1 MAESR
6 VKLVIDSQEF
16 DAKLKR
22 AGDALNR
29 FFDVAKKGDRTFEVV
44 DEGVMEAVQAM
55 GRMET
60 ASKSAKGSLAELQ
73 KAFTD
78 MSLTYRRFTD
88 EEKASPVGKA
98 MAQSLSELK
107 TRIQDTKKDLAAINQ
122 ELSGSKFGQFGGVID
137 TIGHKMGLTANA
149 TELLTSKTALMYA
162 GIGAGIAII
171 GKASDAWAKYNSEL
185 AKQDQITTV
194 TTGLKG
200 TEADKMTD
208 TMRALSDTYK
218 VDFREAVNAAN
229 TLMSQFGVN
238 GEEAIRLI
246 KDGMQGMIQGDGPK
260 LLQMIKQ
267 YAPAFRDAGV
277 SASQLVAV
285 IHNSEGGIFTDQNMN
300 AIVMGIKNIRLMTK
314 QTSDALAQLGIDGK
328 KMSQDLNA
336 GTITVFDALKQV
348 AGELKNVDSNSQA
361 AGQVM
366 QAVFGRQGVTAGTN
380 IAKAIETLNTNLEE
394 TKKQTGELGDAFAD
408 LQTANEHLNTAIREA
423 FSYDGWAEMATGIK
437 STLIDTLADVI
448 DKLGTIKGLLA
459 GISPSQAKQNKYGTT
474 GTPDEVKR
482 DLEALSKA
490 DADNRE
496 AMYNNMLRK
505 YEKRFQE
512 ATHKLQ
518 GEQSKFDAGNRGNFI
533 QRYNPLGL
541 VGQWWQSTNVNSA
554 RSNVAAEQDVMSQFR
569 KEAAKILNPQQ
580 TPLPNNNNNNNN
592 NNNGSGTK
600 LTDQQKAQ
608 AKFDQAEKDY
618 NQALEQ
624 AALEVKAGTAD
635 TVAAKKK
642 ELQAAENLWKSIG
655 DAREIYDSEE
665 LKTAQEDAA
674 KKVVELGGSVNALV
688 EEQKKAQE
696 AARKLAA
703 AQEKSATAYQQMQTA
718 QANNDLKAY
727 NTALKQYQTAQA
739 DVTRLGGE
747 LPKLED
753 KKVVYTVEVNDDQLA
768 KLKALPTEDETIK
781 INVEEGDVNLPLVPK
796 DDQTIRFNVEEGEV
810 ELPEIPKEV
819 EQVIN
824 TKVGQVLTPEIA
836 DEVVQTVSTRLG
848 DIVTPEIKEQLTQT
862 INTKVGEVITPEVAD
877 TITQTIN
884 TKVGDIEQ
892 PDIPNTYTV
901 TIEAA
906 TQEAAATVDSFVQDM
921 DATKVEIPVS
931 VEQPKPVEVP
941 VTMSYTDNNMSAF
954 LASLKE
960 RIAKED
966 VGSTLYQNLTAQL
979 ADANA
984 IANLMQTAI
993 KNGIDVSQFNP
1004 KDLWKKVF
1012 GENPGDYIDNAQWQT
1027 IQDTINAKLKEM
1039 KLDPIK
1045 LDLKSGSVSTPK
1057 SSTGGNVSQDM
1068 KGTFQS
1074 VQQMVGYVASIN
1086 NDLKNL
1092 GVEVPEGFSKVVS
1105 IINLIQTTMA
1115 AAQAA
1120 QTISSATSSIPV
1132 VGGIIGLIAGIA
1144 TSFNNGGIVHA
1155 ANGFVVPGNSFS
1167 GDNVPA
1173 LLDSGEL
1180 ILNRAQ
1186 QHNLASQL
1194 TYANGRNGSQESE
1207 VLISSENI
1215 RIILKNGSSRRGMSV
1230 AEYLKL

>member
-1 MAESR
+1 MANSV
-6 VKLVIDSQEF
+6 VKLTIDSQEY
-16 DAKLKR
+16 DAKLKS
-22 AGDALNR
+22 AGKALNEY
-29 FFDVAKKGDRTFEVV
+29 FDICKKGDRTFAQL
-44 DEGVMEAVQAM
+44 DEGVLEAVQAM

-60 ASKSAKGSLAELQ
+60 ASKSANGSLAELQ

-107 TRIQDTKKDLAAINQ
+107 TRILDTKKDLAAINQ

-162 GIGAGIAII
+162 GIGAGIAIV
-171 GKASDAWAKYNSEL
+171 GKASDAWVKYNQEL

-218 VDFREAVNAAN
+218 VDFREAINAAN

-300 AIVMGIKNIRLMTK
+300 AIVMGMKNIRLMTK
-314 QTSDALAQLGIDGK
+314 QTSDALSQLGIDGR
-328 KMSQDLNA
+328 KMSQDLNN

-448 DKLGTIKGLLA
+448 EKLGQVKGLLA
-459 GISPSQAKQNKYGTT
+459 GITPGQAKQSRYGTT

-512 ATHKLQ
+512 ATNQ
-518 GEQSKFDAGNRGNFI
+518 MQREQKVFDAGNRGNLL

-541 VGQWWQSTNVNSA
+541 IGQWRQSTNVNTA

-688 EEQKKAQE
+688 EEQKKAQD
-696 AARKLAA
+696 AARELSNAQKKAA
-703 AQEKSATAYQQMQTA
+703 EAYRKMEQAQKD
-718 QANNDLKAY
+718 NDYKAY
-727 NTALKQYQTAQA
+727 RTAFNQYQTAQE
-739 DVTRLGGE
+739 DMTRLGGE

-781 INVEEGDVNLPLVPK
+781 INVEEGEVNLPLVPK
-796 DDQTIRFNVEEGEV
+796 DDQTIRFNVEQGNV
-810 ELPEIPKEV
+810 DL
-819 EQVIN
+819 
-824 TKVGQVLTPEIA
+824 
-836 DEVVQTVSTRLG
+836 
-848 DIVTPEIKEQLTQT
+848 
-862 INTKVGEVITPEVAD
+862 
-877 TITQTIN
+877 
-884 TKVGDIEQ
+884 
-892 PDIPNTYTV
+892 PDIPKDDQTIRFNVEQGNVDLPEVPETYTV
-901 TIEAA
+901 TIVAA

-960 RIAKED
+960 KIAQED

-984 IANLMQTAI
+984 LANLMQTAI
-993 KNGIDVSQFNP
+993 KNGIDITQFNP
-1004 KDLWKKVF
+1004 QDLWSKVF
-1012 GENPGDYIDNAQWQT
+1012 GQNPGDYITDAQWKEIEAKINEELKKMNIEPIQLNFAT
-1027 IQDTINAKLKEM
+1027 GGLNTIRSQAKGISELGEDISKSWGNAASSISSIGSALNSIQD
-1039 KLDPIK
+1039 P
-1045 LDLKSGSVSTPK
+1045 
-1057 SSTGGNVSQDM
+1057 
-1068 KGTFQS
+1068 
-1074 VQQMVGYVASIN
+1074 
-1086 NDLKNL
+1086 
-1092 GVEVPEGFSKVVS
+1092 
-1105 IINLIQTTMA
+1105 
-1115 AAQAA
+1115 AAQVAGLVANAIATIA
-1120 QTISSATSSIPV
+1120 QTFAKSLSGTATPWDWIAGAVAGTATMISTIAAIKTATS
-1132 VGGIIGLIAGIA
+1132 GNYAE
-1144 TSFNNGGIVHA
+1144 GGIV
-1155 ANGFVVPGNSFS
+1155 PGNDFS
-1167 GDNVPA
+1167 DRTLAYVS
-1173 LLDSGEL
+1173 SGEL
-1180 ILNRAQ
+1180 ILNKSQ
-1186 QHNLASQL
+1186 QNNIAAEL
-1194 TYANGRNGSQESE
+1194 TNRDNGGGYSYEPIT
-1207 VLISSENI
+1207 ISSENI
-1215 RIILKNGSSRRGMSV
+1215 RIIMRNGARRRGMSV
-1230 AEYLKL
+1230 AEYLEL

>member
-1 MAESR
+1 MANSV
-6 VKLVIDSQEF
+6 VKLTIDSQEY
-16 DAKLKR
+16 DAKLKS
-22 AGDALNR
+22 AGKALNEY
-29 FFDVAKKGDRTFEVV
+29 FDICKKGDRTFAQL
-44 DEGVMEAVQAM
+44 DEGVLEAVQAM
-55 GRMET
+55 GKMET
-60 ASKSAKGSLAELQ
+60 ANKSAKGSLAELQ
-73 KAFTD
+73 KSFTD
-78 MSLTYRRFTD
+78 MSLAYRRFTD
-88 EEKASPVGKA
+88 EEKQSPVGKA
-98 MAQSLSELK
+98 MAQSLAELK
-107 TRIQDTKKDLAAINQ
+107 TRILDTKKDLAAINQ

-162 GIGAGIAII
+162 GIGVGIAIV
-171 GKASDAWAKYNSEL
+171 GKATDAWVKYNNEL

-200 TEADKMTD
+200 TEADHMTD
-208 TMRALSDTYK
+208 VMRALSDTYN

-238 GEEAIRLI
+238 GDEAIRLI

-260 LLQMIKQ
+260 LLSMIKQ

-300 AIVMGIKNIRLMTK
+300 AIVMGMKNIRLMTK
-314 QTSDALAQLGIDGK
+314 QTSDALAQLGIDGR

-361 AGQVM
+361 AGEVM

-394 TKKQTGELGDAFAD
+394 TKKQTGELGDAFAE
-408 LQTANEHLNTAIREA
+408 LQEANEKLNVAIRDCFE
-423 FSYDGWAEMATGIK
+423 YDGWEQMATGIK
-437 STLIDTLADVI
+437 ATLIEALADVI
-448 DKLGTIKGLLA
+448 EKLGDMKGLLA
-459 GISPSQAKQNKYGTT
+459 GITPGQAKQNRYGTS

-482 DLEALSKA
+482 DLEALQKA
-490 DADNRE
+490 DTDSRE
-496 AMYNNMLRK
+496 AMYENMLRK

-512 ATHKLQ
+512 ATNQ
-518 GEQSKFDAGNRGNFI
+518 MQREQNVFDAGNRGNLL

-541 VGQWWQSTNVNSA
+541 IGQWRQSTDVNTA
-554 RSNVAAEQDVMSQFR
+554 RSNVAAEQDVLSRFR
-569 KEAAKILNPQQ
+569 KEAAKILNLEKKTTNTNTNTNVGDNTDPKGKSPQQ
-580 TPLPNNNNNNNN
+580 
-592 NNNGSGTK
+592 
-600 LTDQQKAQ
+600 QAQ

-642 ELQAAENLWKSIG
+642 ELQAAETLWKSIG

-665 LKTAQEDAA
+665 LKSAQEEAA
-674 KKVVELGGSVNALV
+674 KKVVELGGSVTKLV

-696 AARKLAA
+696 AVRELSNAQKKAA
-703 AQEKSATAYQQMQTA
+703 EAYRNMQVA

-739 DVTRLGGE
+739 DITRLGGE
-747 LPKLED
+747 LPKLEN
-753 KKVVYTVEVNDDQLA
+753 KKVVYTVEVNDEQLA
-768 KLKALPTEDETIK
+768 KLKSLPTEDETIK
-781 INVEEGDVNLPLVPK
+781 INVEEGEVHLPLVPK
-796 DDQTIRFNVEEGEV
+796 DDQIIRFNVEQGNV
-810 ELPEIPKEV
+810 DLPEFPYK
-819 EQVIN
+819 N
-824 TKVGQVLTPEIA
+824 
-836 DEVVQTVSTRLG
+836 
-848 DIVTPEIKEQLTQT
+848 
-862 INTKVGEVITPEVAD
+862 
-877 TITQTIN
+877 
-884 TKVGDIEQ
+884 
-892 PDIPNTYTV
+892 YTV
-901 TIEAA
+901 TIEAS
-906 TQEAAATVDSFVQDM
+906 TQEAAATIDSFVQDM
-921 DATKVEIPVS
+921 DAKKIVMPVDAEIP
-931 VEQPKPVEVP
+931 EQPVEVP

-960 RIAKED
+960 RIAQED
-966 VGSTLYQNLTAQL
+966 VGSTLYQNLTKQI

-984 IANLMQTAI
+984 LANLMQTAI
-993 KNGIDVSQFNP
+993 KNGIDISQFNP
-1004 KDLWKKVF
+1004 QDLWKKVF
-1012 GENPGDYIDNAQWQT
+1012 SENPGDYITDKQWQSV
-1027 IQDTINAKLKEM
+1027 QDAINAKLKEM
-1039 KLDPIK
+1039 KLDPIE
-1045 LDLKSGSVSTPK
+1045 LDLKTGSVSTPK

-1194 TYANGRNGSQESE
+1194 TYGRNGSQESE

>member
-55 GRMET
+55 GKMET

-300 AIVMGIKNIRLMTK
+300 AIVMGMKNIRLMTK
-314 QTSDALAQLGIDGK
+314 QTSDALAQLGIDGR

-348 AGELKNVDSNSQA
+348 ASELKNVDSNSQA
-361 AGQVM
+361 AGEVM

-408 LQTANEHLNTAIREA
+408 LQEANEKLNVAIRDCFE
-423 FSYDGWAEMATGIK
+423 YDGWEQMTVGIK
-437 STLIDTLADVI
+437 SKLVSALADVI
-448 DKLGTIKGLLA
+448 NLLDGIGATWDDLMKKMGLKGNSSNIGAGIGGGLMNALPKTIKEPA
-459 GISPSQAKQNKYGTT
+459 QQISELRNSTDKQATYNKQVSQYDARIAEQQKRVNQLTA
-474 GTPDEVKR
+474 TPTDP
-482 DLEALSKA
+482 ALK
-490 DADNRE
+490 
-496 AMYNNMLRK
+496 
-505 YEKRFQE
+505 
-512 ATHKLQ
+512 
-518 GEQSKFDAGNRGNFI
+518 
-533 QRYNPLGL
+533 
-541 VGQWWQSTNVNSA
+541 
-554 RSNVAAEQDVMSQFR
+554 AAEEAYRAAHPEWQQVVDDEKKTLAELQQMRASYMKQGQEVL
-569 KEAAKILNPQQ
+569 KEQKPEKPKPRPTDNSENNKTKQQ
-580 TPLPNNNNNNNN
+580 
-592 NNNGSGTK
+592 
-600 LTDQQKAQ
+600 QAQ
-608 AKFDQAEKDY
+608 AKFEQAEKDY

-624 AALEVKAGTAD
+624 AALEVKAGTSD

-655 DAREIYDSEE
+655 DAREVYDSEE
-665 LKTAQEDAA
+665 LKKAQEDAA
-674 KKVVELGGSVNALV
+674 RKVVELGGSVKQL
-688 EEQKKAQE
+688 ESEQKKAQE
-696 AARKLAA
+696 AARELTSAQKKAA
-703 AQEKSATAYQQMQTA
+703 DAYRNMQDA

-727 NTALKQYQTAQA
+727 NTARKQYESAQA
-739 DVTRLGGE
+739 EVKRLGGDTT
-747 LPKLED
+747 LPQKE
-753 KKVVYTVEVNDDQLA
+753 TVEVEYVVTSNTLNVLQELKELEGVHIDEKTMTVTFDDEEA
-768 KLKALPTEDETIK
+768 KQKA
-781 INVEEGDVNLPLVPK
+781 EELQGYK
-796 DDQTIRFNVEEGEV
+796 FE
-810 ELPEIPKEV
+810 PKE
-819 EQVIN
+819 I
-824 TKVGQVLTPEIA
+824 
-836 DEVVQTVSTRLG
+836 EV
-848 DIVTPEIKEQLTQT
+848 
-862 INTKVGEVITPEVAD
+862 N
-877 TITQTIN
+877 
-884 TKVGDIEQ
+884 
-892 PDIPNTYTV
+892 
-901 TIEAA
+901 
-906 TQEAAATVDSFVQDM
+906 
-921 DATKVEIPVS
+921 

-941 VTMSYTDNNMSAF
+941 VEMSYTESNMSAF
-954 LASLKE
+954 ISILKE
-960 RIAKED
+960 KIAQED
-966 VGSTLYQNLTAQL
+966 VGSTLYQNLTKQL

-984 IANLMQTAI
+984 LANLMQTAI
-993 KNGIDVSQFNP
+993 KNGIDISQFNP
-1004 KDLWKKVF
+1004 QDLWSKVF
-1012 GENPGDYIDNAQWQT
+1012 GQNPGDYITDAQWKEIEAKINEELKKMNIEP
-1027 IQDTINAKLKEM
+1027 IQLNFSTGSVTSSRDNKKGASNGDELKEM
-1039 KLDPIK
+1039 NKNFSTMTHDLSSISSSLNTLGLD
-1045 LDLKSGSVSTPK
+1045 
-1057 SSTGGNVSQDM
+1057 
-1068 KGTFQS
+1068 
-1074 VQQMVGYVASIN
+1074 
-1086 NDLKNL
+1086 
-1092 GVEVPEGFSKVVS
+1092 VPEGVNKVLSGMQAISTILTAIQSLIS
-1105 IINLIQTTMA
+1105 ISNTT
-1115 AAQAA
+1115 
-1120 QTISSATSSIPV
+1120 SGLNSIP
-1132 VGGIIGLIAGIA
+1132 IIGGVASLFVSLFS
-1144 TSFNNGGIVHA
+1144 SFDKGGVVPHA
-1155 ANGFVVPGNSFS
+1155 ANGYFVPGTHYS
-1167 GDNVPA
+1167 GDVTPIMANA
-1173 LLDSGEL
+1173 GEL
-1180 ILNRAQ
+1180 VLNTSSQ
-1186 QHNLASQL
+1186 KSLASDILHAQSLVDSINDLYLSERPMIGADRGLDLSISNIQQNRDVNVSISSDQIKL
-1194 TYANGRNGSQESE
+1194 TLRNGAQA
-1207 VLISSENI
+1207 
-1215 RIILKNGSSRRGMSV
+1215 RGMTLGQ
-1230 AEYLKL
+1230 YLEI